1 MSWSRLSNLDERDAM
16 LRRVALDRDDL
27 VAPGKGLAAKGLD
40 RGFDLRKVFLEVG
53 VDVSHHDLGDVVGG
67 RLGFRAKSLDGDGAK
82 PEAGKQSQRD
92 GVLRFHD
99 VSFCPVEQIC
109 TQAGFSV
116 QSE

>member
-1 MSWSRLSNLDERDAM
+1 M

-27 VAPGKGLAAKGLD
+27 VTPGKGLAAKRFD
-40 RGFDLRKVFLEVG
+40 RGLDLRKVLLEVG
-53 VDVSHHDLGDVVGG
+53 VDVPHHDLGDVVRG
-67 RLGFRAKSLDGDGAK
+67 RFGFRAKSLDGDGAK
-82 PEAGKQSQRD
+82 SNAGKQSQRD

-99 VSFCPVEQIC
+99 VSFCLVEQIC

>member
-1 MSWSRLSNLDERDAM
+1 MRCFGGSPSIG
-16 LRRVALDRDDL
+16 DDL
-27 VAPGKGLAAKGLD
+27 VTPCERSSAKGLD

-53 VDVSHHDLGDVVGG
+53 IEVSHHDLGDVVGG
-67 RLGFRAKSLDGDGAK
+67 RLRFRAKSLDGDGAK
-82 PEAGKQSQRD
+82 SNAGKQSQRD

-99 VSFCPVEQIC
+99 VSFCLVEQIC